1 MSQMKLET
9 STVINCPVKEVFAVV
24 SNHENY
30 PKWDSSVIEVKKTSS
45 GPIGL
50 GTTWRSVSK
59 RLGKRTESEWEI
71 IEYELHRKIT
81 RQRKQGIRERVQ
93 LTFESVGSGTRFAE
107 IIEAEPGGFFKLVVP
122 VLLPLVKRE
131 HEATLANLK
140 ERMEAQAL

>member
-1 MSQMKLET
+1 
-9 STVINCPVKEVFAVV
+9 
-24 SNHENY
+24 
-30 PKWDSSVIEVKKTSS
+30 
-45 GPIGL
+45 
-50 GTTWRSVSK
+50 
-59 RLGKRTESEWEI
+59 
-71 IEYELHRKIT
+71 
-81 RQRKQGIRERVQ
+81 